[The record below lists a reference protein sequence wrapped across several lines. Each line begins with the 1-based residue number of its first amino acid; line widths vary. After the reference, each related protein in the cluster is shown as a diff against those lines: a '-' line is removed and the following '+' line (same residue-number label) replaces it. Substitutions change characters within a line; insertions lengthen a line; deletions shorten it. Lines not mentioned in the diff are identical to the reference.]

1 MKNKYLS
8 NNWKQINKVSSYWL
22 FLNHNRHYLPVFWFL
37 TGLMLV
43 LGDTKLV
50 VATAIALKL
59 MQIFYQFGQFDWQTY
74 QLKLS
79 EIFTGVNRQLILGV
93 GGGGL
98 VAIFCYLSFSIWT
111 ELDNNWLA
119 LGIILQSVITTS
131 GFGLLVWYLWKRQF
145 FNTISVDPLFNNL
158 ILDLTA
164 ISSIKRLLTV
174 NQLLKLWEQ
183 KKLTLEQIQQL
194 EDYFYLMA
202 KTENDPLILNK
213 IKKCLAQFNNSYH
226 QNLTVNQPLNL
237 PSQPQKMS
245 SIPKKYKINIDRI
258 RV

>member
-8 NNWKQINKVSSYWL
+8 KNWKQINKISSYWL
-22 FLNHNRHYLPVFWFL
+22 FLNHNRHYLPFFWFL

-43 LGDTKLV
+43 LGDTKLL

-59 MQIFYQFGQFDWQTY
+59 MQIFYQFEQFDWQTY

-79 EIFTGVNRQLILGV
+79 EIFAGVNRQLILAV

-119 LGIILQSVITTS
+119 LGIILQGFITTS

-145 FNTISVDPLFNNL
+145 FKTVSVDPLFDDL
-158 ILDLTA
+158 IVNLTA
-164 ISSIKRLLTV
+164 ISPVTRLLTI
-174 NQLLKLWEQ
+174 NQLLQLW
-183 KKLTLEQIQQL
+183 KKNQLSSEQIKQIH
-194 EDYFYLMA
+194 DYFYLMA
-202 KTENDPLILNK
+202 KTENDPLIRNR
-213 IKKCLAQFNNSYH
+213 IKEYLYQFDSKYY
-226 QNLTVNQPLNL
+226 QELSLNQPLNL

-245 SIPKKYKINIDRI
+245 SIPKKYKINVDRI